1 MAVQFLLYII
11 CVLLISIF
19 WELSRI
25 NSYLRK
31 AFPRP
36 SEASFVVRPKEQAA
50 AERG

>member
-25 NSYLRK
+25 NAYLRK
-31 AFPRP
+31 ALPRP
-36 SEASFVVRPKEQAA
+36 SMPSLEHRPREVAA
-50 AERG
+50 PERA